1 MGESK
6 KLKAGVIRNDR
17 QMADGRTIRYYD
29 TSGQARNAEDA
40 RPVEEQ
46 PGIGEL
52 RLDPLVNEWVAMAA
66 HRQGRIF
73 LPPKELC
80 PLCPTTGELLTE
92 IPESDFEVV
101 VFDNRSPSLRPPDGD
116 WALPNLVGPDT
127 DLGTAAGK
135 CEVICFTE
143 SRWKWYTNVYSPL
156 HFSCFL
162 FINCHSDVAP
172 RLSKQ
177 NIRSVLF

>member
-6 KLKAGVIRNDR
+6 KLKAGVTRNDR

-29 TSGQARNAEDA
+29 TAGQARNVEDA
-40 RPVEEQ
+40 RPQEEQ

-80 PLCPTTGELLTE
+80 PCVQLLA
-92 IPESDFEVV
+92 
-101 VFDNRSPSLRPPDGD
+101 N
-116 WALPNLVGPDT
+116 
-127 DLGTAAGK
+127 
-135 CEVICFTE
+135 
-143 SRWKWYTNVYSPL
+143 Y
-156 HFSCFL
+156 
-162 FINCHSDVAP
+162 
-172 RLSKQ
+172 
-177 NIRSVLF
+177 

>member
-1 MGESK
+1 MEQSK
-6 KLKAGVIRNDR
+6 KLSAGILRNDR

-29 TSGQARNAEDA
+29 TSGQNRSAKDA

-46 PGIGEL
+46 PAIGEL
-52 RLDPLVNEWVAMAA
+52 RLDALVNEWIAMAS

-101 VFDNRSPSLRPPDGD
+101 VLII
-116 WALPNLVGPDT
+116 AL
-127 DLGTAAGK
+127 
-135 CEVICFTE
+135 
-143 SRWKWYTNVYSPL
+143 L
-156 HFSCFL
+156 HFAHL
-162 FINCHSDVAP
+162 LVIGHYLIKWDQI
-172 RLSKQ
+172 L
-177 NIRSVLF
+177 I